1 MIQVAREN
9 TLEAS
14 LRVRLEL
21 NVLDRESVIELLK
34 QDDDKCGEWGLSAL
48 KVRVTRSRG
57 LVYVQTL
64 DPITSQVF
72 DTVIDG
78 PSRNHQVSRQ

>member
-14 LRVRLEL
+14 LHVRLEL

-34 QDDDKCGEWGLSAL
+34 QDDENAMSSLC
-48 KVRVTRSRG
+48 RHSRLG
-57 LVYVQTL
+57 YSLFARRAVSWTHNQFKKSVSDSL
-64 DPITSQVF
+64 TSL
-72 DTVIDG
+72 G
-78 PSRNHQVSRQ
+78 KR